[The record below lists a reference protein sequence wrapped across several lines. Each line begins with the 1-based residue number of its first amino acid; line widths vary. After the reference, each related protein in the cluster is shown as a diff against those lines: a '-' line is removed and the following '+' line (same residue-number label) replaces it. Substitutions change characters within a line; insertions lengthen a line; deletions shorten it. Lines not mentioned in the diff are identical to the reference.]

1 MNSLFPI
8 SSPSVIYRELAACA
22 PILEKFGMALSPA
35 ETAALAEQ
43 QSAAPRSSG
52 RIDLSGGAVK
62 QLALIFCDSPYILR
76 ADWPD
81 MLAQLL
87 SLFYALKMKPLTT
100 SGIRRSLTP
109 CTYVFT
115 VSAAI
120 WTHWQARRR
129 NGSDTPPK
137 EGIWMSCELSFSIT
151 LSAEDTLRA
160 QEALWRIVRR
170 QAMLYAPES
179 SSLPIETV
187 TALMKSVLLTLN
199 AAQTRPFC
207 WPRT

>member
-35 ETAALAEQ
+35 ETAAL
-43 QSAAPRSSG
+43 RSSG

-87 SLFYALKMKPLTT
+87 SLFYALKNETADHIGDTALINAMYLRFH
-100 SGIRRSLTP
+100 SVGGDMDAL
-109 CTYVFT
+109 
-115 VSAAI
+115 A
-120 WTHWQARRR
+120 
-129 NGSDTPPK
+129 GTPPEWLRHAA
-137 EGIWMSCELSFSIT
+137 EGGDLDEL
-151 LSAEDTLRA
+151 
-160 QEALWRIVRR
+160 
-170 QAMLYAPES
+170 
-179 SSLPIETV
+179 
-187 TALMKSVLLTLN
+187 
-199 AAQTRPFC
+199 
-207 WPRT
+207 

>member
-43 QSAAPRSSG
+43 QSAALRSSG

-87 SLFYALKMKPLTT
+87 CLF
-100 SGIRRSLTP
+100 
-109 CTYVFT
+109 
-115 VSAAI
+115 
-120 WTHWQARRR
+120 
-129 NGSDTPPK
+129 
-137 EGIWMSCELSFSIT
+137 
-151 LSAEDTLRA
+151 
-160 QEALWRIVRR
+160 
-170 QAMLYAPES
+170 
-179 SSLPIETV
+179 
-187 TALMKSVLLTLN
+187 
-199 AAQTRPFC
+199 
-207 WPRT
+207 